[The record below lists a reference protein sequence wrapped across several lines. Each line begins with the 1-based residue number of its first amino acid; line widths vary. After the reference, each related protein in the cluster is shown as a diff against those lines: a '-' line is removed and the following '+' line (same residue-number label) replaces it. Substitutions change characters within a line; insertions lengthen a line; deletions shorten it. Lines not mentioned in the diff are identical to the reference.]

1 MKNFKGWLVAA
12 LVGIMCVGSVVSV
25 SAANSAEFD
34 AAWYAERNPDVVA
47 AFGNSAE
54 AMRAHYNKYGKSEGR
69 MANTNDVWAQLR
81 QLFDAEEYA
90 ALYPDVVQVFGFNVE
105 AMFDHYLA
113 YGILEARRPSYD
125 VSQATAFSLKSTIE
139 KAMTD
144 SGLSAAP
151 GNRQLVSV
159 IEGNIR
165 GNTQVRAALGQV
177 QGTVQTAIK
186 NTAAAV
192 QAPPAAPSDSSSSSS
207 SHRGGGGRPSTDG
220 EGGGRPSTDGEGGG
234 GSTTEKPPEEDKTN
248 PGENDTNPG
257 ENDTNPGENEQTPNT
272 PATPDTPTTPSEG
285 DSETTTESNEQP
297 EPSTELE
304 NNTTLTE

>member
-12 LVGIMCVGSVVSV
+12 LVGIMCVSSVASV

-90 ALYPDVVQVFGFNVE
+90 VLYPDVVQVFGFNVE

-144 SGLSAAP
+144 SGLSADP

-192 QAPPAAPSDSSSSSS
+192 QAPPAAASDSDSSSSSS
-207 SHRGGGGRPSTDG
+207 SHKKGGGSPTSTG
-220 EGGGRPSTDGEGGG
+220 EQPGGGG
-234 GSTTEKPPEEDKTN
+234 GSTTENPSEEDDTN
-248 PGENDTNPG
+248 PSNPTNPDENDTNS
-257 ENDTNPGENEQTPNT
+257 DENEQNPDGTNT
-272 PATPDTPTTPSEG
+272 PTTPDTPTNPSEK
-285 DSETTTESNEQP
+285 
-297 EPSTELE
+297 EPSTEQTEPSTKPE
-304 NNTTLTE
+304 NDTTSTEV